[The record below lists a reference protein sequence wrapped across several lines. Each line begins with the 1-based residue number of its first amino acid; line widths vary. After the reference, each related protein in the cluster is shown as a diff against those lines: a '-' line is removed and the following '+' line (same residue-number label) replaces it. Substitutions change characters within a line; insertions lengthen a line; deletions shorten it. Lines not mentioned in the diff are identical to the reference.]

1 MNHFQ
6 ALSALSPLHL
16 SSPRRSRSGSLVR
29 AAALLAALVAG
40 FGVSPAAAV
49 GTAPTGVD
57 RFPASGHAAA
67 VHHMPPLASRAPVPR
82 PVLVAQ
88 ATGDGVLSDILSDGS
103 LELEVLSLLD
113 IADDLGLPS
122 VDGLCAEPPF
132 LLSFVVNRDMSSVC
146 AAAERLVAVAGG
158 IDGPTGAVP
167 GALGRGFFGGAG
179 GGPSP
184 FQVAFSAL
192 NPPAGFINKF
202 RYPPS
207 SFRVNQG
214 PNSPS
219 FSRRGGSDTFVTT
232 TIITVPFG
240 DAGTGALGLVAV
252 GAFLYITR
260 RASRA
265 RPA

>member
-1 MNHFQ
+1 M
-6 ALSALSPLHL
+6 
-16 SSPRRSRSGSLVR
+16 
-29 AAALLAALVAG
+29 
-40 FGVSPAAAV
+40 
-49 GTAPTGVD
+49 D
-57 RFPASGHAAA
+57 RFPASGLSAA
-67 VHHMPPLASRAPVPR
+67 VHHMPRLASRAPAARPA